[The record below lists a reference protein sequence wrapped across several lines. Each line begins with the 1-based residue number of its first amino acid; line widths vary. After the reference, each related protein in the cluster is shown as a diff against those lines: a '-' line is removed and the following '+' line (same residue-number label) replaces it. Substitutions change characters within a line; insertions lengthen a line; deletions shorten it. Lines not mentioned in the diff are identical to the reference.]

1 MKKKFVTN
9 LAILLLLNFLIK
21 PFWVLGIDRT
31 IQNVVGAE
39 DYGFYFSLFNFSL
52 LLNIALDIGITNFNN
67 RNIAQHQ
74 HLLSK
79 YFSNIVILK
88 FILAFVYFFV
98 SLAVA
103 LLIGYTWKQFLL
115 LLVLVFNQFIASFI
129 LYLRSNIS
137 GLHLFKTDSLI
148 SVLDRA
154 LMILICGVLLWGNV
168 TQRTFRI
175 EWFVYAQTAAY
186 SLTFVVTFFIV
197 LYRAEFFKPRF
208 DRKFLIIII
217 RQSYP
222 FALLSLLMI
231 LYNRIDSVM
240 LERLLPDGKEQAGI
254 YAQGFRILDA
264 AAMVGFLFAGLLLPM
279 FSRMIKLK
287 DSVEQLARFSFL
299 LIIIPSIIVSFVS
312 VFYKSEIM
320 DLLYLKHVSISAD
333 IFGVLMLG
341 FIPISASYIFGTLLT
356 ANGNLKEFNLLA
368 ASGVLLNIVLNGF
381 LIPKYFAY
389 GSAVAS
395 LITQTFTAILLAFLV
410 YNIFKFS
417 FNWKLILKLLGFTL
431 CVFLLGIFLKRINIE
446 WVYGIITLLGV
457 GTILAFL
464 FRLLSLKFFYE
475 IIRYGDST

>member
-1 MKKKFVTN
+1 
-9 LAILLLLNFLIK
+9 
-21 PFWVLGIDRT
+21 
-31 IQNVVGAE
+31 
-39 DYGFYFSLFNFSL
+39 
-52 LLNIALDIGITNFNN
+52 
-67 RNIAQHQ
+67 
-74 HLLSK
+74 
-79 YFSNIVILK
+79 
-88 FILAFVYFFV
+88 
-98 SLAVA
+98 
-103 LLIGYTWKQFLL
+103 
-115 LLVLVFNQFIASFI
+115 
-129 LYLRSNIS
+129 
-137 GLHLFKTDSLI
+137 
-148 SVLDRA
+148 
-154 LMILICGVLLWGNV
+154 
-168 TQRTFRI
+168 
-175 EWFVYAQTAAY
+175 
-186 SLTFVVTFFIV
+186 
-197 LYRAEFFKPRF
+197 
-208 DRKFLIIII
+208 
-217 RQSYP
+217 
-222 FALLSLLMI
+222 MI

-320 DLLYLKHVSISAD
+320 DLLYLTHVSISAD
-333 IFGVLMLG
+333 IFGILMLG

-368 ASGVLLNIVLNGF
+368 GSGVLLNIVLNGF

-395 LITQTFTAILLAFLV
+395 LITQTFTAILLALLV
-410 YNIFKFS
+410 YYIFKFS

-464 FRLLSLKFFYE
+464 FRLLSLKFFYQ
-475 IIRYGDST
+475 IIRDGDSG